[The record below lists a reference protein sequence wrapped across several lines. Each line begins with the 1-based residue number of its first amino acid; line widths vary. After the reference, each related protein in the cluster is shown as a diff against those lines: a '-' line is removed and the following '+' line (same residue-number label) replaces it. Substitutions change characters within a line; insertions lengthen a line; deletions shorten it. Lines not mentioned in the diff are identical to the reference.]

1 MAFCRYLPKMLILLG
16 VGEIDEQH
24 ANYGGIY
31 MIPNL
36 QLHATYAL
44 WLDTWC
50 DCGNGES
57 NIDELFDSF
66 HNFLCQTR
74 FIYAEGF
81 TKAALLPMFEYSKFN
96 YRYEQTMMVIE
107 GITLKLTPRCDF
119 PEIF

>member
-1 MAFCRYLPKMLILLG
+1 M
-16 VGEIDEQH
+16 
-24 ANYGGIY
+24 N
-31 MIPNL
+31 PNL

-44 WLDTWC
+44 WLDTRC
-50 DCGNGES
+50 DRGNGES
-57 NIDELFDSF
+57 NINQLFDSF
-66 HNFLCQTR
+66 HNFLWQTG

-81 TKAALLPMFEYSKFN
+81 TKAALLPMFKYSKFT